1 MVLRKLKIA
10 QRTLLC
16 FAIMVLLVLGLGTFS
31 LMQLASIR
39 EEGLE
44 IENDALPGIAIGD
57 DLALAFANTRFD
69 VMKMLSTRTEPQ
81 LVEAYEELQQR
92 KAAFSKAMAAYA
104 PLVTSGDEQQ
114 LVEAIGG
121 LYQRYTGHAQEVHDL
136 VKAGQAEAGRELAWT
151 QMAGIAKAMAAQLS
165 KLEQINDA
173 SQEASSANATAE
185 YQQAKRV
192 TLLTM
197 AVAVVATLLLAWRL
211 TASLSGPIGQA
222 LLASETVAAGDLRP
236 NTVNTAGVDEA
247 ALLLQSME
255 RMRDN
260 LRSTLAHV
268 GDAAS
273 QLSSATDEMSALM
286 LSNNRDL
293 VTQNSEI
300 EMAATAVT
308 EMSQAV
314 DEVTR
319 NAVSTSEESKAS
331 SRAAQVGEQELGR
344 TVQSI
349 VELTAH
355 VCGASE
361 QAQLLASRT
370 LEITKVLEVIR
381 SVSEQTNLLALN
393 AAIEAARAGDAGRGF
408 AVVAD
413 EVRALAHRTS
423 ESTREIETMI
433 GHIQQGTRS
442 TVEAL
447 AVSSEQAQRT
457 KGQAESAMQALNL
470 IARSVVVIDERNTVI
485 ASACE
490 EQAQVAREVDS
501 NLVRIRDLSAQ
512 SAVRADQTGSASHAL
527 AALAT
532 GLSVKLKHF
541 QL

>member
-1 MVLRKLKIA
+1 MLRRLKIA
-10 QRTLLC
+10 KRTLLC
-16 FAIMVLLVLGLGTFS
+16 FALMVVLVLGLGGFS
-31 LMQLASIR
+31 LLQLASIR
-39 EEGLE
+39 GEGLE

-57 DLALAFANTRFD
+57 DIALAFANTRFD
-69 VMKMLSTRTEPQ
+69 VMKMLSTRDAAQ
-81 LVEAYEELQQR
+81 LKEAYEELELR
-92 KAAFSKAMAAYA
+92 KAEF
-104 PLVTSGDEQQ
+104 
-114 LVEAIGG
+114 VEAMTAYRPLITSTDERALLDNIDRIFQGYSG
-121 LYQRYTGHAQEVHDL
+121 QAEQVHEL
-136 VKAGQAEAGRELAWT
+136 VGAGQVEAGRELAWT
-151 QMAGIAKAMAAQLS
+151 QMANVAKTMVGELD

-173 SQEASSANATAE
+173 SEQASSAKATAE
-185 YQQAKRV
+185 YDKAKLI
-192 TLLTM
+192 TLITM
-197 AVAVVATLLLAWRL
+197 FIAVVATVILAWRL
-211 TASLSGPIGQA
+211 TKSLSGPIGQA
-222 LLASETVAAGDLRP
+222 LAASETVAAGDLRP
-236 NTVNTAGVDEA
+236 TSADTSGIDEA

-255 RMRDN
+255 RMREN
-260 LRSTLAHV
+260 LRSTLTHV

-273 QLSSATDEMSALM
+273 QLSSATEEMSALM
-286 LSNNRDL
+286 LSNNADL
-293 VTQNSEI
+293 LTQNSEI

-331 SRAAQVGEQELGR
+331 SRTAKQGEEELER
-344 TVQSI
+344 TVRSI
-349 VELTAH
+349 IELTEN
-355 VCGASE
+355 VSSASE

-442 TVEAL
+442 TVSAL

-457 KGQAESAMQALNL
+457 KGQAQSAKDALSL
-470 IARSVVVIDERNTVI
+470 IASSVTVIDDRNTVI

-512 SAVRADQTGSASHAL
+512 SAVRADQTGSASRAL
-527 AALAT
+527 AELAT
-532 GLSVKLKHF
+532 GLSVKLRHF

>member
-1 MVLRKLKIA
+1 MLRRLKIA
-10 QRTLLC
+10 KRTLLC
-16 FAIMVLLVLGLGTFS
+16 FALMVVLVLGLGGFS
-31 LMQLASIR
+31 LLQLASIR
-39 EEGLE
+39 GEGLE

-57 DLALAFANTRFD
+57 DIALAFANTRFD
-69 VMKMLSTRTEPQ
+69 VMKMLSTRDAAQ
-81 LVEAYEELQQR
+81 LTEAYEELKQR
-92 KAAFSKAMAAYA
+92 KAEFAEAMAAYR
-104 PLVTSGDEQQ
+104 PLITSADERALLDNIDRIFQGYGGQAEQVHQ
-114 LVEAIGG
+114 LV
-121 LYQRYTGHAQEVHDL
+121 RS
-136 VKAGQAEAGRELAWT
+136 GQGEAGRELAWT
-151 QMAGIAKAMAAQLS
+151 QMASVAKTMVDELG

-173 SQEASSANATAE
+173 SEEASSANATAE
-185 YQQAKRV
+185 YDKAKLI
-192 TLLTM
+192 TLITM
-197 AVAVVATLLLAWRL
+197 LIAVVVTVVLAWRL
-211 TASLSGPIGQA
+211 TKSLSGPIGQA
-222 LLASETVAAGDLRP
+222 LAVSETVAAGDLRP
-236 NTVNTAGVDEA
+236 TCADISGIDEA

-255 RMRDN
+255 RMRGN
-260 LRSTLAHV
+260 LRSTLTHV

-273 QLSSATDEMSALM
+273 QLSSATEEMSALM
-286 LSNNRDL
+286 LSNNTDL

-319 NAVSTSEESKAS
+319 NAVSTSEESRAS
-331 SRAAQVGEQELGR
+331 SRTAKLGEEELER
-344 TVQSI
+344 TVRSI
-349 VELTAH
+349 IELTEN
-355 VCGASE
+355 VSSASE

-442 TVEAL
+442 TVSAL
-447 AVSSEQAQRT
+447 EVSSEQAQRT
-457 KGQAESAMQALNL
+457 KGQAQSAKDALSL
-470 IARSVVVIDERNTVI
+470 IASSVTVIDDRNTVI

-490 EQAQVAREVDS
+490 EQSQVAREVDS

-512 SAVRADQTGSASHAL
+512 SAVRADQTGSASRAL
-527 AALAT
+527 AELAT
-532 GLSVKLKHF
+532 GLSVKLRHF